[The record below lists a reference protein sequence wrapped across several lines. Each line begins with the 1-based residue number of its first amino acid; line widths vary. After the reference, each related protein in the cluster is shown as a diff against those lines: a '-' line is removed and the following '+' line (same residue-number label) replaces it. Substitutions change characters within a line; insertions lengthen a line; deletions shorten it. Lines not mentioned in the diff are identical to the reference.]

1 MKIDEPL
8 DLSRRLRPLLVRT
21 YHMIRRRSPGWDV
34 TAAQSSVL
42 TTLLDRGPLRMGELA
57 VMEGVRMPTAT
68 SVVAR
73 LVKLALVE
81 RTADPQDR
89 RAVLVGLTAQ
99 GRAQIGELTD
109 ERNAHFA
116 ELLARLSDEE
126 QRLLE
131 AAVPAM
137 AHLVALDMATL
148 DTTAPDEL
156 PDPGLSTALEGA
168 NDHD

>member
-1 MKIDEPL
+1 MMIDEPL
-8 DLSRRLRPLLVRT
+8 DLSQRLRPLLVRT
-21 YHMIRRRSPGWDV
+21 YHMIRRRSPGWDI

-57 VMEGVRMPTAT
+57 AMEGVRMPTAT

-73 LVKLALVE
+73 LVKLGLVE

-89 RAVLVGLTAQ
+89 RAVLVGLTIQ

-109 ERNAHFA
+109 ERNARFA
-116 ELLARLSDEE
+116 ELLTGLSESE
-126 QRLLE
+126 RRLLE

-137 AHLVALDMATL
+137 AHLVALDMAAL
-148 DTTAPDEL
+148 DATAPDEL
-156 PDPGLSTALEGA
+156 PGPGLSAALEGA
-168 NDHD
+168 NNHD

>member
-1 MKIDEPL
+1 MTIDEPL
-8 DLSRRLRPLLVRT
+8 ELSQRLRPLLVRT

-34 TAAQSSVL
+34 TSAQSSVL

-57 VMEGVRMPTAT
+57 AMEGVRMPTAT

-73 LVKLALVE
+73 LVKLGLVE

-99 GRAQIGELTD
+99 GRAQIGELTG

-116 ELLARLSDEE
+116 ELLARLSGEE
-126 QRLLE
+126 RHLLE

-137 AHLVALDMATL
+137 ARLVSLDMEDL
-148 DTTAPDEL
+148 DVSAPDPEL
-156 PDPGLSTALEGA
+156 TTALEGA
-168 NDHD
+168 NNHD